1 MRVEKEGRDVV
12 LIPEE
17 LKDMILLDK
26 LFLLKDRPELFIN
39 LLTFLEEQYEQYYR
53 FGMLHRTNSGND
65 MEPACR
71 LY

>member
-39 LLTFLEEQYEQYYR
+39 LLTFLEEQYE
-53 FGMLHRTNSGND
+53 
-65 MEPACR
+65 
-71 LY
+71 